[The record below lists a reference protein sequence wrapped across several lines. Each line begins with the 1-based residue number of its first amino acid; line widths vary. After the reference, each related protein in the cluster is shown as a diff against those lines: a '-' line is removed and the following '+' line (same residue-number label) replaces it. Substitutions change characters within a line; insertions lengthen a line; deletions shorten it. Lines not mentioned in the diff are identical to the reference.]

1 MKLVLRRASALAR
14 VPLIAAVAGL
24 GVAGAGGGQ
33 AFWVCLPLALL
44 AAAPARDWRLGTAGA
59 ALVALAGCV
68 PAYASAALSARPN
81 PVFVLL
87 VVGGSV
93 GVLLGVRDR
102 LASEREA
109 MRRWALTD
117 PLTGA
122 ANRRGLA
129 AVIEYEVSRHARQ
142 HRCFAVVVIDLDGF
156 KAVNDRFGHHA
167 GDELLRDVAASI
179 GEAVR
184 DQDTV
189 ARLGGD
195 EFCVLAPETD
205 DVGGEQLAAR
215 VGAAVGRV
223 TTGLDSL
230 SASLGVAVYPDDG
243 ASAVAVLQ
251 AADEAQ
257 VAEKRA
263 RGPSTRWGTRIA
275 A

>member
-1 MKLVLRRASALAR
+1 MKPDLRRAGALAR
-14 VPLIAAVAGL
+14 VPLIAATAGL
-24 GVAGAGGGQ
+24 FVAGAGGGQ
-33 AFWVCLPLALL
+33 AFWLCLPLALL
-44 AAAPARDWRLGTAGA
+44 AAAPAHGWPAAAAGA
-59 ALVALAGCV
+59 ALVTVAGSV
-68 PAYASAALSARPN
+68 PAYAGAGLTSRPN

-93 GVLLGVRDR
+93 GVLLGLRAR
-102 LASEREA
+102 LSTDREA
-109 MRRWALTD
+109 MRKWALTD

-129 AVIEYEVSRHARQ
+129 AVIDYEVSRHARQ
-142 HRCFAVVVIDLDGF
+142 HRCFAVVMIDLDGF

-167 GDELLRDVAASI
+167 GDELLRDVATSL

-205 DVGGEQLAAR
+205 DIGGAQLAER
-215 VGAAVGRV
+215 VSVAVGRV

-230 SASLGVAVYPDDG
+230 SASVGVAVYPEDG
-243 ASAVAVLQ
+243 TSAAAVLE
-251 AADEAQ
+251 AADDAQ

-263 RGPSTRWGTRIA
+263 RGHGTRRVARIA